1 MVSQIFLTYRS
12 LLSADLRIRSQQ
24 LQKMTKYEIA
34 DKSPTFSESH
44 TSLSK
49 GILYGFFFLYH
60 IRYSISLCYINLQ
73 YTSIQIL

>member
-49 GILYGFFFLYH
+49 GILYGFFLYH